1 MLSTG
6 PGHYVAANKILA
18 ISGRNSNGHLP
29 NPLSRQIQDAW
40 ATGKV
45 IDHTGGRAINSVIH
59 LEGGYL
65 VLSHVRVETL
75 AKGWTRLKRS
85 EFMWKPTAL
94 EGVVKPWRYIGRF
107 M

>member
-6 PGHYVAANKILA
+6 SGHFIAADKVLA
-18 ISGRNSNGHLP
+18 ISGRNPNGRLP

-75 AKGWTRLKRS
+75 SKRVDVAKK
-85 EFMWKPTAL
+85 E
-94 EGVVKPWRYIGRF
+94 
-107 M
+107 

>member
-6 PGHYVAANKILA
+6 PGHYIAADKVLA
-18 ISGRNSNGHLP
+18 ISGRSPNGHLP

-45 IDHTGGRAINSVIH
+45 IDHTNGRATNSVIH

-75 AKGWTRLKRS
+75 SKRVDAAKK
-85 EFMWKPTAL
+85 E
-94 EGVVKPWRYIGRF
+94 
-107 M
+107 

>member
-1 MLSTG
+1 MKIKKGDFMLSTG

-59 LEGGYL
+59 LADGYL
-65 VLSHVRVETL
+65 VLSHVRAETL
-75 AKGWTRLKRS
+75 AKRVDVAKK
-85 EFMWKPTAL
+85 E
-94 EGVVKPWRYIGRF
+94 
-107 M
+107 